1 MEFIYSFWQVSL
13 EAAPYLLLGFLFA
26 GIIKAF
32 LKDEF
37 ISKHLGKNNL
47 SSVLKSSLL
56 GIPLPLCSCGVIPAA
71 VSLRKQGASK
81 AATSSFLISTPES
94 GIDSIALTYGL
105 LGPVFA
111 IIRPIAAFFSAV
123 IAGILESF
131 FPEKKETIIPEPM
144 SCCSTKTT
152 DLVAE
157 DNCCSTDSVKH
168 KESLYKKVKSGLFYS
183 FHNLMND
190 ISFHLFIGLLLAAAI
205 SYFVPESF
213 FLNYLSDDILSL
225 FIMIAIGIPM
235 YICASASTPVAAA
248 LILKGLSPGAALV
261 FLMAGPAT
269 NLASITV
276 LQKSLGKATVFRNLT
291 VIIISSLIFGYLC
304 NILFYTFNI
313 DLKATVLENKHD
325 ETVGLLSI
333 FSAIIMYLL
342 IIKGIWYEKL
352 KGLFVKNSDAQVD
365 HALHH

>member
-1 MEFIYSFWQVSL
+1 MDFLYSFWQVSI
-13 EAAPYLLLGFLFA
+13 EAAPYLLLGFIFA

-32 LKDEF
+32 LNDAF
-37 ISKHLGKNNL
+37 ITKHLGKSNI
-47 SSVLKSSLL
+47 SSVIKSSLF

-94 GIDSIALTYGL
+94 GVDSIALTYGL

-111 IIRPIAAFFSAV
+111 IIRPIAAFFSAAA
-123 IAGILESF
+123 AGILESF
-131 FPEKKETIIPEPM
+131 FPEKKESISEEIN
-144 SCCSTKTT
+144 SCCSTETQSKKEETS
-152 DLVAE
+152 
-157 DNCCSTDSVKH
+157 CCSTVQEKT
-168 KESLYKKVKSGLFYS
+168 KESTVNKIKSGLYYS

-190 ISFHLFIGLLLAAAI
+190 ISFHLLVGLSLAAAI

-269 NLASITV
+269 NLAAITV
-276 LQKSLGKATVFRNLT
+276 LQKSLGRGTVFRNLT
-291 VIIISSLIFGYLC
+291 VIIISSLIFGYLT
-304 NILFYTFNI
+304 NVVFAYFQI
-313 DLKATVLENKHD
+313 DLQAIVLENKHH
-325 ETVGLLSI
+325 ESTSLLAI
-333 FSAIIMYLL
+333 ASAIIMYIL
-342 IIKGIWYEKL
+342 IIRGIWFEKV
-352 KGLFVKNSDAQVD
+352 KTLFYKKSNETAD
-365 HALHH
+365 HAITH